1 MRLFIQYY
9 FILFLCIFSLSY
21 TQNKVELDLF
31 IFDDINYF
39 SAQEFC
45 ASPNY
50 SCNQYPEKAK
60 IELLI
65 QDEKFIFSLNS
76 SFVKTNDVIHQMI
89 TRVRLIDGIF
99 YVPLNSFMRLLTT
112 FEPYSF
118 IINNDIKKIILQK
131 ETELPALEATSSLV
145 DNNNQVL
152 QEINA
157 LAEWGINTVIID
169 PGHGGKDPG
178 AIGYYNIKEKH
189 IVLDIS
195 KELGALIKKHM
206 PNINVIYTRED
217 DTFLGLKNRTH
228 IANKNGGHIFLSI
241 HANASTAKSARGFEV
256 FLLQPNS
263 VDDAIDVAVR
273 ENASILFEE
282 NPEEYEQNQ
291 MFASISETAYSK
303 ESEKLAV
310 FINTAVKKELPRTR
324 MRGIKQ
330 AGFYVLVGAAMPK
343 LLIEVGFLTNK
354 SEAQLLNR
362 SSYRAKMARGLFDG
376 LQDYIEYYN
385 SQNNIK

>member
-1 MRLFIQYY
+1 MRLLNQYF
-9 FILFLCIFSLSY
+9 FILFLCFFNIVY
-21 TQNKVELDLF
+21 AQDKIELELF
-31 IFDDINYF
+31 LFDDIAYF
-39 SAQEFC
+39 SSEEFC
-45 ASPNY
+45 LSNNY
-50 SCNQYPEKAK
+50 SCNKYPDKSK
-60 IELLI
+60 IELLM
-65 QDEKFIFSLNS
+65 ENNKFIFSINS
-76 SFVKTNDVIHQMI
+76 SFVKTNDKIHQMI
-89 TRVRLIDGIF
+89 TRVKLIDGVF
-99 YVPLNSFMRLLTT
+99 YIPLNSFVRLISAFT
-112 FEPYSF
+112 PYTS
-118 IINNDIKKIILQK
+118 IVENDIKKITIQQK
-131 ETELPALEATSSLV
+131 IISVDTNQNSIETQNDQLLKEM
-145 DNNNQVL
+145 
-152 QEINA
+152 NA
-157 LAEWGINTVIID
+157 LNEWGINTVVID

-178 AIGYYNIKEKH
+178 AIGYHGIKEKH

-206 PNINVIYTRED
+206 PHINVIYTRED
-217 DTFLGLKNRTH
+217 DTFLGLKNRTY

-241 HANASTAKSARGFEV
+241 HANASTAKTARGFEV

-291 MFASISETAYSK
+291 MFASISETAYSQ

-310 FINTAVKKELPRTR
+310 FINTSVKKELPRTR

-362 SSYRAKMARGLFDG
+362 SSYRAQMARGIFYG